1 MQRLFVRVHLELTG
15 LWLLLSSLN
24 ILNLVLVSHAHGL
37 FFFKWRLFN
46 FTVVNKERASFLL
59 FNQENW
65 LASSNLIQN
74 LFLDKL

>member
-15 LWLLLSSLN
+15 LLLSSLN

-65 LASSNLIQN
+65 LVRGNLCQN